1 MNILFLDWPCFG
13 RNDVLNYFKE
23 ENHNVTLFSHPDY
36 DLRISDSF
44 IKKIDE
50 LLRIN
55 SFDLCFS
62 YNYFPLLATAC
73 YSHNLKYIAFVYD
86 SPQVKLYS
94 YTVTYPTNYIFLF
107 DSELVNQFQQEG
119 ITTFYYMPLPVDANK
134 ITTLLSKS
142 YNQKRLAADV
152 SFVGSLYNEE
162 HNLYD
167 NLKNLSNYT
176 KGFLDGILK
185 AQSQVY
191 GYNFMQECLTPS
203 ILRQLQEATHY
214 RKNIDGV
221 EPLSYIIS
229 DYFLSRKLT
238 SIERIEYLTLISKQ
252 FSLKLFT
259 SDPNISVGLCQNMG
273 SADYLSETPYIF
285 HNSKINLNFTL
296 RSIRSGIPLR
306 CMEIMA
312 SGGFLLTNFQADLLQ
327 HFTPDEDFVYF
338 ESKNDLLNK
347 IDYYLSHENERKQI
361 AKSGYEK
368 VFNYHNY
375 STIFQEI
382 LNIVF

>member
-13 RNDVLNYFKE
+13 RNDVLNYFNE

-50 LLRIN
+50 LLSIN

-142 YNQKRLAADV
+142 YNQKRLYADV

>member
-50 LLRIN
+50 LLSIN

-142 YNQKRLAADV
+142 YNQKRLSADV

-167 NLKNLSNYT
+167 NL

>member
-1 MNILFLDWPCFG
+1 
-13 RNDVLNYFKE
+13 
-23 ENHNVTLFSHPDY
+23 
-36 DLRISDSF
+36 
-44 IKKIDE
+44 
-50 LLRIN
+50 
-55 SFDLCFS
+55 
-62 YNYFPLLATAC
+62 
-73 YSHNLKYIAFVYD
+73 
-86 SPQVKLYS
+86 
-94 YTVTYPTNYIFLF
+94 
-107 DSELVNQFQQEG
+107 
-119 ITTFYYMPLPVDANK
+119 MPLPVNANK

-142 YNQKRLAADV
+142 YNQKRLSADV
-152 SFVGSLYNEE
+152 SFIGSLYNEE

-214 RKNIDGV
+214 KKNIDGV

-273 SADYLSETPYIF
+273 PADYLSETPYIF

-338 ESKNDLLNK
+338 ESENDLLNK

-361 AKSGYEK
+361 AESGHK
-368 VFNYHNY
+368 KISKNHNHK
-375 STIFQEI
+375 TIFEKI
-382 LNIVF
+382 FTIID